1 VRALAAELARSF
13 PLLLGEGS
21 AAARLAGWAAVVA
34 TALALAAAVVT
45 DLRSRRILNAITLPS
60 LFVVLLCQ
68 LIAGGPPALLRAL
81 LGLLVCAGP
90 FFLASLAGF
99 IGMGDVKLLAV
110 VGAFLGPNAG
120 AAAVFWVAIAGGAQA
135 MLALAAARLRG
146 AVGPHHVPYACAIG
160 AGSLLAIL
168 LGLPG

>member
-1 VRALAAELARSF
+1 LRAFADLAATLATAVALAT
-13 PLLLGEGS
+13 
-21 AAARLAGWAAVVA
+21 AVI
-34 TALALAAAVVT
+34 T
-45 DLRSRRILNAITLPS
+45 DLCSRRILNAITVPALC
-60 LFVVLLCQ
+60 VVLLCRP
-68 LIAGGPPALLRAL
+68 IEGGSPALIRAL

-110 VGAFLGPNAG
+110 VGAFLGPGDG

-146 AVGPHHVPYACAIG
+146 DAGPRHVPYACAIG
-160 AGSLLAIL
+160 AGSLLAVL
-168 LGLPG
+168 FGLPG